1 MSTATAHAGA
11 LGKLKPTSVVGYG
24 LGDFGCNLS
33 FSLATSWLLFYYT
46 DVAGFSAAAMGT
58 MFFVVRLWD
67 AVADVLAG
75 RAVDS
80 VMTRWGKFR
89 PFIMFGAVPLLLINV
104 LTFYVPASFQR
115 QNPADAPLTWGP
127 GVMWA
132 YATYAVLGLAYSMVN
147 IPYGS
152 MASAM
157 TQSVT
162 ERAKLVAARAF
173 GSAVGG
179 VFLTFVIAPP
189 ISALQKKSQ
198 GAYKAFTDAKK
209 ANDTAKMA
217 ELQGQIQ
224 DIQHQLQNIFTQ
236 TTLLFV
242 VLGTIAFM
250 LVAYWC
256 REAVVRT
263 SPKTSIKETLD
274 TLKAN
279 GPLGILCA
287 SSFFYLIG
295 LFAVGPISSY
305 YARYILGD
313 MNWTLPMALVNVG
326 ISLAITPIIP
336 AMITKLG
343 KKNIYQYCGL
353 LTMVGGLGLFFLP
366 SNNAAGGAISTIAI
380 AALVLLAIKGVG
392 GSLINTVMFGLE
404 ADTVEYG
411 EWKTG
416 RRSEGATYSI
426 FSFTRK
432 ITQSI
437 AGFISG
443 WLLTAGAYVANA
455 PQQSESA
462 ITAMKAGIGLI
473 PAIAAALAM
482 LVFTVYPLNDAKF
495 RQVRDETEA
504 RKAAALAAGKPVD

>member
-189 ISALQKKSQ
+189 ISALQKKS
-198 GAYKAFTDAKK
+198 
-209 ANDTAKMA
+209 
-217 ELQGQIQ
+217 
-224 DIQHQLQNIFTQ
+224 
-236 TTLLFV
+236 
-242 VLGTIAFM
+242 
-250 LVAYWC
+250 
-256 REAVVRT
+256 
-263 SPKTSIKETLD
+263 
-274 TLKAN
+274 
-279 GPLGILCA
+279 
-287 SSFFYLIG
+287 
-295 LFAVGPISSY
+295 
-305 YARYILGD
+305 
-313 MNWTLPMALVNVG
+313 
-326 ISLAITPIIP
+326 
-336 AMITKLG
+336 
-343 KKNIYQYCGL
+343 
-353 LTMVGGLGLFFLP
+353 
-366 SNNAAGGAISTIAI
+366 
-380 AALVLLAIKGVG
+380 
-392 GSLINTVMFGLE
+392 
-404 ADTVEYG
+404 
-411 EWKTG
+411 
-416 RRSEGATYSI
+416 
-426 FSFTRK
+426 
-432 ITQSI
+432 
-437 AGFISG
+437 
-443 WLLTAGAYVANA
+443 
-455 PQQSESA
+455 
-462 ITAMKAGIGLI
+462 
-473 PAIAAALAM
+473 
-482 LVFTVYPLNDAKF
+482 
-495 RQVRDETEA
+495 
-504 RKAAALAAGKPVD
+504 

>member
-1 MSTATAHAGA
+1 MSTTTAHAGA
-11 LGKLKPTSVVGYG
+11 LGRLKATSVVGYG

-67 AVADVLAG
+67 AVADIIAG

-104 LTFYVPASFQR
+104 LTFYVPEQWQR
-115 QNPADAPLTWGP
+115 QNPADAPLTSGP
-127 GVMWA
+127 GVVWA
-132 YATYAVLGLAYSMVN
+132 YLTYAVLGLAYSLVN

-157 TQSVT
+157 TQSVN

-179 VFLTFVIAPP
+179 VFLTFVVAPQ
-189 ISALQKKSQ
+189 ISALQKKSAA
-198 GAYKAFTDAKK
+198 AYTALKADPKNPEKLA
-209 ANDTAKMA
+209 AV
-217 ELQGQIQ
+217 Q
-224 DIQHQLQNIFTQ
+224 DLQHQLQNIFTT

-242 VLGTIAFM
+242 LLGTIAFM
-250 LVAYWC
+250 LTARWC

-263 SPKTSIKETLD
+263 TPKTTLKETWD
-274 TLKAN
+274 TLRHNA
-279 GPLGILCA
+279 PLGILCA

-313 MNWTLPMALVNVG
+313 MNWTLPMSIVNVG

-336 AMITKLG
+336 AMISKLG

-353 LTMVGGLGLFFLP
+353 LTIAGGVGLFFLP
-366 SNNAAGGAISTIAI
+366 SNTAPGGAISLIAI

-392 GSLINTVMFGLE
+392 ASLINTVMFGLE

-411 EWKTG
+411 EWKSG

-437 AGFISG
+437 AGFIAG
-443 WLLTAGAYVANA
+443 WLLTGGAYVANA
-455 PQQSESA
+455 PTQPDSA

-473 PAIAAALAM
+473 PAICAGLAM
-482 LVFTVYPLNDAKF
+482 LVFIAYPLNDLKF
-495 RQVRDETEA
+495 RQIRDETEA
-504 RKAAALAAGKPVD
+504 RKAAALKAETIGDK

>member
-1 MSTATAHAGA
+1 MSTTTAHAGA

-58 MFFVVRLWD
+58 MFVVVRLWD
-67 AVADVLAG
+67 AVADVIAG

-89 PFIMFGAVPLLLINV
+89 PFIMFGSIPLLLINV
-104 LTFYVPASFQR
+104 LTFYVPAQWQR
-115 QNPADAPLTWGP
+115 QNPADAPLTSGM
-127 GVMWA
+127 GVVWA
-132 YATYAVLGLAYSMVN
+132 YLTYAVLGLAYSMVN

-157 TQSVT
+157 TQSVN

-179 VFLTFVIAPP
+179 VFLTFVIAPQ
-189 ISALQKKSQ
+189 ISALQKKSSA
-198 GAYKAFTDAKK
+198 AYTAFNNAKK
-209 ANDTAKMA
+209 AGDTAKMNELTA
-217 ELQGQIQ
+217 TIQGVQHELQ
-224 DIQHQLQNIFTQ
+224 NVFTM
-236 TTLLFV
+236 TTLGFV

-263 SPKTSIKETLD
+263 APKTSIKETID
-274 TLKAN
+274 TLKHNA
-279 GPLGILCA
+279 PLGILCA
-287 SSFFYLIG
+287 ASFFYLIG

-313 MNWTLPMALVNVG
+313 MNWTLPMSIVNVG

-336 AMITKLG
+336 AMIAKLG
-343 KKNIYQYCGL
+343 KKTIFQYCGL
-353 LTMVGGLGLFFLP
+353 LTVVGGVGLFFLP
-366 SNNAAGGAISTIAI
+366 NNPAQGGAISLIAV

-392 GSLINTVMFGLE
+392 ASLINTVMFGLE

-443 WLLTAGAYVANA
+443 WLLTWGAYVANA
-455 PQQSESA
+455 PQQPDSA

-473 PAIAAALAM
+473 PAICAIAAM
-482 LVFTVYPLNDAKF
+482 LVFIVYPLSDAKF
-495 RQVRDETEA
+495 RQIRDETEA
-504 RKAAALAAGKPVD
+504 RKAAALAGEAKGN